1 MNVSRRAFL
10 GAGAAATV
18 VTLEQLRPKSASAQ
32 FWQRNRNAV
41 NLYSSRHY
49 DTDDSLYRNFQD
61 ATGIQVN
68 LVEAAAD
75 QLIERIKGE
84 GASSPADLLITV
96 DAGRLWRAEQQNLF
110 EPVSS
115 SVLTS
120 AIPDYLRHPDGLWFG
135 LTKRARVIMYNRNAV
150 DPSEL
155 SSYEDLVN
163 SKWRGRIL
171 VRSSSNIYNQSLVG
185 SIIAAHGK
193 ANAEAW
199 ARGLVKNFARA
210 PEGNDTAQIR
220 AAAAG
225 LGDLA
230 IANTYYLARLMK
242 SNDRADQE
250 VASRMRVFFPNQSGR
265 GTHVNISG
273 AGVLKTAPNKEAAV
287 QFLEYLVSP
296 EAQRVFAEGN
306 NEYPVVQ
313 AAAVDSTVASF
324 GEFKEDT
331 VSASIFGRNNPQAV
345 RVCDRAGWQ

>member
-1 MNVSRRAFL
+1 M
-10 GAGAAATV
+10 
-18 VTLEQLRPKSASAQ
+18 
-32 FWQRNRNAV
+32 
-41 NLYSSRHY
+41 
-49 DTDDSLYRNFQD
+49 
-61 ATGIQVN
+61 
-68 LVEAAAD
+68 
-75 QLIERIKGE
+75 
-84 GASSPADLLITV
+84 
-96 DAGRLWRAEQQNLF
+96 
-110 EPVSS
+110 
-115 SVLTS
+115 LTS

-150 DPSEL
+150 APSEL

-185 SIIAAHGK
+185 SIIAAHGE

-273 AGVLKTAPNKEAAV
+273 AGVLKTAPNKESAV

>member
-1 MNVSRRAFL
+1 M
-10 GAGAAATV
+10 
-18 VTLEQLRPKSASAQ
+18 
-32 FWQRNRNAV
+32 

-220 AAAAG
+220 AAAA
-225 LGDLA
+225 
-230 IANTYYLARLMK
+230 R
-242 SNDRADQE
+242 
-250 VASRMRVFFPNQSGR
+250 
-265 GTHVNISG
+265 
-273 AGVLKTAPNKEAAV
+273 
-287 QFLEYLVSP
+287 
-296 EAQRVFAEGN
+296 
-306 NEYPVVQ
+306 
-313 AAAVDSTVASF
+313 
-324 GEFKEDT
+324 
-331 VSASIFGRNNPQAV
+331 
-345 RVCDRAGWQ
+345 